1 MGNPFNTAARAAK
14 NAAKVSRGLNVVSG
28 FDGIGGARAALDQ
41 AGVPVQGYTAYEI
54 DPVAAS
60 IASKNYPDIEQR
72 GDIRQFTR
80 PDGTVDLLCA
90 GFPCQDLSRA
100 NVGGKGLEG
109 KRSGTFY
116 ELQRMLDELQPGNF
130 VIENVVPKGSMDH
143 PDVARISKELGVDP
157 VFLDAKDF
165 GAMSR
170 PRLFWTDIPIKEYE
184 PSGAMLRDALLND
197 VPEKYMLSDKAVAYM
212 NRPAGKSGRTHFE
225 RHGMRWDDEKARTIP
240 SVIHKGVPYN
250 ALQLEDGSMRRLTP
264 EEIEGL
270 FGFPQGY
277 TAGQSD
283 TQRYKALGNS
293 WSVPT
298 VSHILE
304 GLLPEAK

>member
-1 MGNPFNTAARAAK
+1 MAPNSRTIAGAAK
-14 NAAKVSRGLNVVSG
+14 AAHRPINVVSG
-28 FDGIGGARAALDQ
+28 FDGIGGARAALDH
-41 AGVPVQGYTAYEI
+41 AGVPVQSYTAYEI

-60 IASKNYPDIEQR
+60 IAKQNYPDIDQR
-72 GDIRQFTR
+72 GDIKGFVR
-80 PDGTVDLLCA
+80 PGGSVDLLCG

-100 NVGGKGLEG
+100 NVAGRGLEG
-109 KRSGTFY
+109 ERSGSFY
-116 ELQRMLDELQPGNF
+116 DLQRMMDEIQPNNF
-130 VIENVVPKGSMDH
+130 LIENVVPKGSMNH
-143 PDVARISKELGVDP
+143 PDIARISKELGVDP
-157 VFLDAKDF
+157 VLLDAKDF

-170 PRLFWTDIPIKEYE
+170 PRLFWTDIPIQGYR
-184 PSGAMLRDALLND
+184 PSGAMLRDALLD
-197 VPEKYMLSDKAVAYM
+197 EVPEKYMLSDRAVAYM

-225 RHGMRWDDEKARTIP
+225 RHGMRWDDEKASTIP

-250 ALQLEDGSMRRLTP
+250 ALQLPDGSMRKLAP

-298 VSHILE
+298 VSHILK
-304 GLLPEAK
+304 GLLPQAK